1 MSVKLKRLPKGP
13 KPKDWSELSH
23 RNHPKRPDDYSGL
36 EVSRAKWASLKEE
49 FLELSINGKDVHWPT
64 LADKYGF
71 KAQTARHKA
80 STQKW
85 YAEIAERRKLREDV
99 LEEKLTQRTTLA
111 LDKLN
116 EDFATNEA
124 AIRKRH
130 ATMARGLQA
139 RAIERIKMLDLKD
152 LTARDALFMLKL
164 GIDEERFA
172 LGMSQQYDGPKE
184 TAQNSEFKPVVEQAG
199 GHQRVQKIGLLLLQ
213 ALQSSEMQD
222 QLSDPEAAGLD
233 PSKDPTV
240 ITDAE
245 PKEKP

>member
-1 MSVKLKRLPKGP
+1 MPVSIKKHPKGP
-13 KPKDWSELSH
+13 RPKDWEELSE
-23 RNHPKRPDDYSGL
+23 RKKVKKPDDHSGL

-49 FLELSINGKDVHWPT
+49 FLELSITGRDVHWPS
-64 LADKYGF
+64 LAGKYGF

-85 YAEIAERRKLREDV
+85 YLEIAERRRLREEV
-99 LEEKLTQRTTLA
+99 LEDKLTERTTLA
-111 LDKLN
+111 LEKLN

-139 RAIERIKMLDLKD
+139 RAIERIKSLDLKD

-172 LGMSQQYDGPKE
+172 LGMAQQYEGPKE
-184 TAQNSEFKPVVEQAG
+184 TSHSSEFKPVIEQAG
-199 GHQRVQKIGLLLLQ
+199 GHQRVQKIGMLLLK
-213 ALQSSEMQD
+213 ALQSKEMQD
-222 QLSDPEAAGLD
+222 NLSDPEAAGLGPDQD
-233 PSKDPTV
+233 PSV
-240 ITDAE
+240 VTDAN
-245 PKEKP
+245 PR